1 MVNKKEMINGKKK
14 FDGFAVASFVFGII
28 SLVGAS
34 ITWLLIRYLR
44 NILFVYFIWFFI
56 LLSVITIFP
65 LIILSFFNN
74 PASDDFDY
82 SYESQ
87 VEPFWSL
94 QIRRY
99 FDWSGRYFSNGLIS
113 LDPLVYNNYLLFRL
127 IPIVLIFAFIFSIHI
142 FVNKCAIFYRY

>member
-1 MVNKKEMINGKKK
+1 MLLNCILKTEKLFISIFNKVSKIN
-14 FDGFAVASFVFGII
+14 SH
-28 SLVGAS
+28 
-34 ITWLLIRYLR
+34 
-44 NILFVYFIWFFI
+44 YFLI

-113 LDPLVYNNYLLFRL
+113 LDPLVYNNYFLFRL
-127 IPIVLIFAFIFSIHI
+127 IPIVLIFAFIFLISQNHFGQNRYLKINGKDEEQTKVIDSIGYLKL
-142 FVNKCAIFYRY
+142 FSTNK